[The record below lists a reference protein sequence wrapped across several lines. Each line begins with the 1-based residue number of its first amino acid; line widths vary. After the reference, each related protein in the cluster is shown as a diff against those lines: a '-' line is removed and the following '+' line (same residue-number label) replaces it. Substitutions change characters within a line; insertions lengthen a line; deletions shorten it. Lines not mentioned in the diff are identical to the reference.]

1 MPPQWLIVYFGSLV
15 YLCGLVPFAMMGA
28 ADKNMLSVFNIDE
41 FLVYNVVDT
50 MLKADL
56 RHFLDPI
63 QQVYGYL
70 YHFLNAVALMLA
82 RPINNLVGLSP
93 ARFDVLVLRELTAIY
108 YLAAVLLFLRT
119 IFAEAPAWSVVSA
132 WVALITLPV
141 TFAASNLLH
150 PDNLAF
156 LLMVGCFVLLMRDR
170 NRFGSKFWFAAIAWG
185 LAINT
190 KMYGIFLFPMFAFY
204 CGRSAFLGES
214 TWRASA
220 FCLVS
225 AGLAAV
231 AVFLLTMPFLI
242 FGDNLRDFVR
252 ALFSYSATYVT
263 GTRNVVA
270 EPTPLIWYRVVIE
283 KFYFHWAFLVCI
295 AAGLVCLARN
305 SVRDFALLLVA
316 FLPMLLHFILN
327 VSWVWFW
334 YLIPT
339 LVPLIACAFVAPA
352 HLCRRSWHLWLFLA
366 ASPIA
371 IWQVVHNSSVT
382 IATARARLQS
392 ETTDPSI
399 SLYRKVEGQLGS
411 RLTKVRSVFRDP
423 LAYVADIKG
432 VSVSMKWGLAT
443 YDNLVV
449 ERGNKDDLVDL
460 VVLQKEYIERCSN
473 EGNLRRYMD
482 YMKQSFDENRP
493 CISFYS
499 DAAAHK
505 LKGFVFLTET
515 DFGVAF
521 IREGL

>member
-1 MPPQWLIVYFGSLV
+1 MQWLIVYLGSLV
-15 YLCGLVPFAMMGA
+15 YLCGLVPFATMGA

-70 YHFLNAVALMLA
+70 YHFLNAVALMLT
-82 RPINNLVGLSP
+82 RPINGLVGLSP

-108 YLAAVLLFLRT
+108 YLAAVILFLRT
-119 IFAEAPAWSVVSA
+119 IFAEAPAWSVVFA
-132 WVALITLPV
+132 WIALITLPV
-141 TFAASNLLH
+141 TFSASNLLH

-156 LLMVGCFVLLMRDR
+156 LLMVGSLVLLVRDR
-170 NRFGSKFWFAAIAWG
+170 NKFGRKFWIAASVWG

-204 CGRSAFLGES
+204 CGRSAFLGEA

-220 FCLVS
+220 FRLGF
-225 AGLAAV
+225 AGLV
-231 AVFLLTMPFLI
+231 AVVIFLLTMPFLI

-263 GTRNVVA
+263 GTRNVVS
-270 EPTPLIWYRVVIE
+270 EPTPLVWYRTVIE
-283 KFYFHWAFLVCI
+283 RFYFHWSFLICI
-295 AAGLVCLARN
+295 AVGLVCLAR
-305 SVRDFALLLVA
+305 SSGRDCALLLVA
-316 FLPMLLHFILN
+316 FLPMLLHFVLN
-327 VSWVWFW
+327 VSWAWFW

-339 LVPLIACAFVAPA
+339 LVPLVACAFFVPTK
-352 HLCRRSWHLWLFLA
+352 LSLRSWQLWLFLA
-366 ASPIA
+366 VSPIA
-371 IWQVVHNSSVT
+371 IWQIWHNSNVT
-382 IATARARLQS
+382 LAAAQARLQS
-392 ETTDPSI
+392 EATDPSI
-399 SLYRKVEGQLGS
+399 SLYRKVESLLGS
-411 RLTKVRSVFRDP
+411 RSTKVRSVFRDP
-423 LAYVADIKG
+423 FAYVPDTDG
-432 VSVSMKWGLAT
+432 VRVSMKWGLAT
-443 YDNLVV
+443 YDNLIV
-449 ERGNKDDLVDL
+449 ERGSNEGLVDL
-460 VVLQKEYIERCSN
+460 VVLQKEYIGRCSS
-473 EGNLRRYMD
+473 EDSLRRYMD
-482 YMKQSFDENRP
+482 YMKQSFEENRP

-521 IREGL
+521 IRQGL